1 MRPVHDV
8 LVVGGG
14 PVGLYLAALLAGTGL
29 DVRVWEKRGSP
40 ARLSRAIG
48 IHAPALD
55 ALARVDATEAVLAE
69 AVAIRSGIASCGG
82 STLGEVSFARAHQR
96 YPFVA
101 ALPQF
106 RTEAL
111 LAGRLH
117 DLAPGALARGVEVT
131 DLVQEHDHVHVVG
144 TTTVSPDGGDRAD
157 GTDVADG
164 SDAAVPRTVEAR
176 ARVVVAADGARSVV
190 RDLLGLT
197 APVTDYPDT
206 YVMGDFADTRS
217 EPAALVHLEPDGVV
231 ESFPLP
237 GGVRR
242 FVAHTPHPA
251 ETTASWLAELVV
263 QRTGYAV
270 DPTTV
275 SMLSAFGVRRRFA
288 SRTVVGRV
296 VLVGDAA
303 HEISP
308 IGGQG
313 MNLGWL
319 DAAQLAP
326 LLLETVRSGAPD
338 PAGFA
343 RYERTRSASARRAAR
358 QAETNMA
365 LGRPVHG
372 ARLTA
377 RNLALR
383 ATLRSPARSVLA
395 SVYAMRWT

>member
-1 MRPVHDV
+1 MSPVHDV

-14 PVGLYLAALLAGTGL
+14 PVGLYLAALLADTGL

-55 ALARVDATEAVLAE
+55 ALARVDAAEAVLAE

-111 LAGRLH
+111 LADRLH
-117 DLAPGALARGVEVT
+117 ELAPGTLARGVEVT
-131 DLVQEHDHVHVVG
+131 GLVQEHDHVHVVG
-144 TTTVSPDGGDRAD
+144 TTTASSGGADRAD
-157 GTDVADG
+157 GTEAADE
-164 SDAAVPRTVEAR
+164 AAPRTVEVR

-190 RDLLGLT
+190 RDLLGVT

-270 DPTTV
+270 DPSTV

-338 PAGFA
+338 PAGFD

-383 ATLRSPARSVLA
+383 ATLRSPARSLLA

>member
-1 MRPVHDV
+1 MHDV

-14 PVGLYLAALLAGTGL
+14 PVGLYLAARLADAGL
-29 DVRVWEKRGSP
+29 DVRVWEKRGTP

-55 ALARVDATEAVLAE
+55 VLADIGVAGPVLAE
-69 AVAIRSGIASCGG
+69 AVAIRSGVASCAGAV
-82 STLGEVSFARAHQR
+82 LGEVSFARAHPR

-111 LAGRLH
+111 LAERLD
-117 DLAPGALARGVEVT
+117 DLAPGALVRGVAVT
-131 DLVQEHDHVHVVG
+131 GLVHEHDHVRVVG
-144 TTTVSPDGGDRAD
+144 TATD
-157 GTDVADG
+157 GTDSPVG
-164 SDAAVPRTVEAR
+164 RTVEAQ

-190 RDLLGLT
+190 RDLLGLH
-197 APVTDYPDT
+197 APITEYPDT
-206 YVMGDFADTRS
+206 YVMGDFADSRT
-217 EPAALVHLEPDGVV
+217 EPAALVHLEPGGVV

-242 FVAHTPHPA
+242 FVAHTPHPT
-251 ETTASWLAELVV
+251 ETTASWLADLVTE
-263 QRTGYAV
+263 RTGYAV

-275 SMLSAFGVRRRFA
+275 TMLSAFGVRRRFA
-288 SRTVVGRV
+288 TRTVVGRV

-319 DAAQLAP
+319 DAAELTP
-326 LLLETVRSGAPD
+326 LILETVRTGAPD
-338 PAGFA
+338 TARLD

-383 ATLRSPARSVLA
+383 AALRSPARTLLA